1 MKLGACS
8 PIPILNGKT
17 RLTRTRPDYQSVLLI
32 IPKAGVLRKSPNPGN
47 ENVRPKP
54 DEELKYTATGK
65 PPGRAQTNMLER
77 FPGLTCDAGDAA
89 RHRCGLAPVAA
100 VARSSRV
107 RRRGRAASFAVSLSW
122 CPLGVM
128 PSGWNS
134 VAASYR

>member
-1 MKLGACS
+1 MKLSNGLFEKLPDRSLFFASVQNKCGSGPAREYGASVSVKVTDTQYSRAS
-8 PIPILNGKT
+8 PLPHKI
-17 RLTRTRPDYQSVLLI
+17 YAAS
-32 IPKAGVLRKSPNPGN
+32 
-47 ENVRPKP
+47 E
-54 DEELKYTATGK
+54 
-65 PPGRAQTNMLER
+65 RAQTQGFER
-77 FPGLTCDAGDAA
+77 FSGLTCDAGDAA
-89 RHRCGLAPVAA
+89 RHRCELAPVAA